1 MKITLASM
9 LALAVT
15 TPAFAQ
21 QPIADSDAYSEGGDR
36 IVVTASRSGDEV
48 STGLLGASVTVLD
61 GARLEQRQTR
71 VVSDILRDVPGLA
84 VNRTGGVGGL
94 TQVRIRGS
102 EANHVLMLI
111 DGIEVSDPY
120 QGEYDF
126 ATLIADDAARIEV
139 LRGQQSS
146 LYGSDAIGG
155 VIQYITATGSE
166 APGIRLRAEG
176 GSFGTFNGAARIA
189 GVSGALDYALASSWN
204 HTDGTPT
211 ARGGVRDI
219 GSDSVGASA
228 KLVFTASDAL
238 RLTAVGRYSLTEA
251 DTNNSENDST
261 SPLFGRIVDSPGTDF
276 RNSAFYG
283 LIRADITAMDGRW
296 TTALSGQFAD
306 TTRKGFQSGTLDFG
320 NKGQRYKGSLEST
333 IRFGTDAIAH
343 RLTGAVD
350 VEREQFQT
358 ISPSPFAFTG
368 KRRTDNLGL
377 VAQYDV
383 TINDALALG
392 ASVRR
397 DENNRFA
404 DVTTWRVQGSYA
416 LATGTRVHGAYGTG
430 VKNPGYF
437 ELYGYSDGR
446 YIGNPDLKPEKS
458 KGWEAGI
465 AQTFGDEKATF
476 GVTYFDNRLEDEIF
490 TTYPA
495 PTFVATPGNR
505 TTQSKQQGVEVSLA
519 ARPIPQIQVDAAYT
533 YLKARENGTVEV
545 RRPKHI
551 ASLNATLFST
561 DERFSATFT
570 ARYNGRQTDLA
581 FTDPSFIPL
590 TVTLKDYVLVNLSAS
605 YAVTPRISVFGR
617 VENALG
623 ERYEEIFSAVS
634 AGEAAYAGV
643 KISL

>member
-1 MKITLASM
+1 MKITLASA
-9 LALAVT
+9 LVLAVT

-21 QPIADSDAYSEGGDR
+21 EPIADSDAYSEGGDR

-176 GSFGTFNGAARIA
+176 GSFGTFNGAGRIA

-238 RLTAVGRYSLTEA
+238 KFTAVGRYSLTEA

-458 KGWEAGI
+458 KGWEAGV

-476 GVTYFDNRLEDEIF
+476 GVTWFDNRLEDEIF

-581 FTDPSFIPL
+581 YTDPSFIPL

-605 YAVTPRISVFGR
+605 YAVTPRISIFGR